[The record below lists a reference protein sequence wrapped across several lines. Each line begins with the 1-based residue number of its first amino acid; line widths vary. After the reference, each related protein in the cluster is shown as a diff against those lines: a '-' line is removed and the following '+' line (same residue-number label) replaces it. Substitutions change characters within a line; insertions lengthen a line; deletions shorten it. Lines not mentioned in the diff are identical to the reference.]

1 MWWLAAYVETKL
13 LPKSLEAQGP
23 LWEGQNLE
31 YKETATLANFSEK
44 KVLKYN
50 TQLLLQNKA
59 KIETDFHSLLCD
71 IL

>member
-1 MWWLAAYVETKL
+1 MWWLAAYIEIKL

-23 LWEGQNLE
+23 LWEGQDLE

-50 TQLLLQNKA
+50 IQLLL
-59 KIETDFHSLLCD
+59 
-71 IL
+71 